1 MLEKRG
7 FTDDNALFGH
17 STCPDEINHEVD
29 GLPSL
34 MEKTWGEVFYMGGLG
49 GVPFCGKIATV
60 CFIAWG
66 WPFGLPS
73 HQLALCNDVLNEVHL
88 ASNAFETN
96 AG

>member
-66 WPFGLPS
+66 
-73 HQLALCNDVLNEVHL
+73 
-88 ASNAFETN
+88 
-96 AG
+96 